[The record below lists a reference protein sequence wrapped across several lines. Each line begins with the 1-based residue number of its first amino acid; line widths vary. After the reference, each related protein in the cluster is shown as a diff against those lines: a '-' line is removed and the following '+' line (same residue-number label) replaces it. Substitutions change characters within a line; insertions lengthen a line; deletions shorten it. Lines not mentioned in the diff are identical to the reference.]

1 MKTDEWNSNMIKI
14 NFILFY
20 LMHIHL
26 IQTSITYN
34 LINKFQSIFWYN
46 NFYISLKIENLKY
59 EYINTLYIDVM
70 K

>member
-1 MKTDEWNSNMIKI
+1 MNIKKYFTFFLSY
-14 NFILFY
+14 FIA
-20 LMHIHL
+20 
-26 IQTSITYN
+26 TSITYN

-59 EYINTLYIDVM
+59 EYINTLYIDIM

>member
-34 LINKFQSIFWYN
+34 LINKS
-46 NFYISLKIENLKY
+46 
-59 EYINTLYIDVM
+59 
-70 K
+70 